1 MSRIGRKEI
10 AIPQGVT
17 VIEEGHFLK
26 VTKGEVELTV
36 PIHDKTRVSIEEG
49 IVRVKRVADD
59 RLSRSVHGLTRTLI
73 ANAIEGANS
82 PFEKQLEIIGVGFRA
97 AVEDGT
103 LKLKLG
109 FSHEINFPAPDG
121 ITFEV
126 KKNIIKI
133 IGADKQRVGQTAAE
147 IRRLKK
153 PEPYK
158 GKGIKYVGEKII
170 RKVGKAVKSAGT
182 GA

>member
-10 AIPQGVT
+10 IVPQGVT
-17 VIEEGHFLK
+17 VSEEGPFVK
-26 VTKGEVELTV
+26 VKKGDIELTV
-36 PIHDKTRVSIEEG
+36 PIHDKTRVKIEEG
-49 IVRVKRVADD
+49 TIKVSRVADD

-73 ANAIEGANS
+73 ANAIEGVNV
-82 PFEKQLEIIGVGFRA
+82 PFEKQLEIVGVGFRVTA
-97 AVEDGT
+97 EDGN

-109 FSHEINFPAPDG
+109 FSHEIGFPAPEG

-126 KKNIIKI
+126 KKNIIKV

-158 GKGIKYVGEKII
+158 GKGIKYVGENII